1 MNEYMKLIHGY
12 DIYHNFNFHKY
23 KHRVNGWNVNP
34 VLYEMLINQQK
45 PKLIIE
51 LGSWIGASAISMA
64 KIIKNLGLDTK
75 IICIDTWLG
84 SLDFIGL
91 HDVDRERSL
100 MSTYGYPDVYRQ
112 FLSNILYEKVS
123 DIIIPFPNTF
133 EHACGWLTSK
143 NIKTELI
150 YSDGHNAMDSV
161 YNDLTYAWPL
171 LSNNAVVFG
180 DDLQNISWPG
190 IKMGLNKFCINYD
203 TKYGAVEGHENFWII
218 KKIYR

>member
-1 MNEYMKLIHGY
+1 MNQYMKLIHGY
-12 DIYHNFNFHKY
+12 DVYHNFNFHKY